1 MKYGAI
7 AVRANETVT
16 FTAMPYS
23 TVLTAIIKISYTIHT
38 SNRNYKFCKLCSY
51 QHYYTKKRTC
61 HASKYW
67 YDRRTAK
74 ENAVI

>member
-38 SNRNYKFCKLCSY
+38 SNRNYKFCIAGNT
-51 QHYYTKKRTC
+51 HYKTHK
-61 HASKYW
+61 HAF
-67 YDRRTAK
+67 
-74 ENAVI
+74 